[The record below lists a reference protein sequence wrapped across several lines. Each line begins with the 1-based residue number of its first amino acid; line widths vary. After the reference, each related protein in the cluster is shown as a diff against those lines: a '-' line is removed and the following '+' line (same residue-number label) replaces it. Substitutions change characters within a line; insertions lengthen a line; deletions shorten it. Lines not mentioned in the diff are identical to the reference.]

1 MSQNNIYGFGTHRL
15 KGDECINAVTHAL
28 RVGYNLIDTAE
39 KYNNSIEIGKA
50 IKKSKVKREDIMIVH
65 KLTDV
70 LEFSRTQAETC
81 DKIYGY
87 LQDLDTNYL
96 DVILMH
102 GPSPRY
108 HAEPELFKAGNIEV
122 WKAMNAMKNRG
133 RVRAIGVSN
142 FHKYQIMYLIEE
154 TGIIPDY
161 IEIEFN
167 VGNAEQMVSLLD
179 WCHNMKIKV
188 IAYSPIVAGDIK
200 LITES
205 IEYKQYL
212 QDHPEVTPVEYALR
226 FCLLYNTIPIPRSSK
241 PEHILSNLMY
251 LKRGSL

>member
-1 MSQNNIYGFGTHRL
+1 MIPNNIYGFGTHRL
-15 KGDECINAVTHAL
+15 KGEECIKAVTFAL
-28 RVGYNLIDTAE
+28 KSGYNFIDTAE
-39 KYNNSIEIGKA
+39 KYNNSVEIGQA
-50 IKKSKVKREDIMIVH
+50 IKKSKVKRGDIAIVH

-70 LEFSRTQAETC
+70 LEFSRTQADTL

-87 LQDLDTNYL
+87 MIELDTSYIDIL
-96 DVILMH
+96 LMH

-108 HAEPELFKAGNIEV
+108 HPEPELFKKGNIEV
-122 WKAMNAMKNRG
+122 WKTMNAMKSRG
-133 RVRAIGVSN
+133 RVTAIGVSN

-154 TGIIPDY
+154 TGIVPDY

-167 VGNAEQMVSLLD
+167 VGNVEQMLPLID
-179 WCHNMKIKV
+179 WCRNMKIKV
-188 IAYSPIVAGDIK
+188 IAYSPIVAGDIMMIK
-200 LITES
+200 NS
-205 IEYKQYL
+205 VEYKQYL

-241 PEHILSNLMY
+241 PEHILSNLEY